1 MPASPDTSGAAPRG
15 LSVYLRALWNVSP
28 RLATLP
34 THGDSARSVLGIA
47 GSRPVLHMPAD
58 GDDCMQ
64 RARAAHAAAHL
75 AHGGA
80 PQARAK
86 LKPVQRALFEV
97 LEDARVEWLAMQTL
111 PGLRRLWAPF
121 HLADASWGN
130 GFDALLVR
138 LAHCLFDP
146 THHDPHAW
154 LTKVRGLF
162 FASDGSLA
170 LDTPARL
177 REAASLLG
185 HDIGQMRLPFNPSSW
200 QVEPAYRDDNHH
212 IWLPDEQ
219 LPPSPTPLELELPDT
234 QGATGDDDADTT
246 FERPPPQGMS
256 DPDAGDGADSVLRI
270 ETALRTLDYPEWDRL
285 IGRLRPHWCTVI
297 ETVAPA
303 AGASALRIQL
313 EHRLA
318 RTVRLLRGA
327 AVSDRRPTQGRSEHG
342 DLLHTGAL
350 IDAGIALRSRRDP
363 GRRLYRDSAAR
374 VEPVE
379 VLLLVDTS
387 ASTALELGRG
397 GRVLDA
403 LREAAWLAAAAL
415 EGAGHRSA
423 IQGFASDTRHR
434 VRMQRVKDFAER
446 AFDGAVLARIGG
458 LTSGGSTRMGAAI
471 RHAASQM
478 QSARRV
484 ITLVT
489 DGEPHDVDIHDPRYL
504 TDDLAHAL
512 AEAGREGIA
521 TLCLHIAQ
529 DDAPGPLKRLFPA
542 GRYRSLRNPD
552 RLAHALM
559 ACIAVSA

>member
-1 MPASPDTSGAAPRG
+1 MPASPDTSGAARRG
-15 LSVYLRALWNVSP
+15 LSVYLRALWDISP

-34 THGDSARSVLGIA
+34 TQGDAARTLLGIA
-47 GSRPVLHMPAD
+47 GSRPMLHLPAD
-58 GDDCMQ
+58 GDDGMQ

-80 PQARAK
+80 QQARAK
-86 LKPVQRALFEV
+86 LKPVQRALFEA

-121 HLADASWGN
+121 HVADARWGN

-138 LAHCLFDP
+138 LAHCLFDS
-146 THHDPHAW
+146 THEDPHDW

-162 FASDGSLA
+162 FAPDGSLA

-185 HDIGQMRLPFNPSSW
+185 NDIGQMRLPFNPSGW

-212 IWLPDEQ
+212 IWLPDER
-219 LPPSPTPLELELPDT
+219 LPPSLTPLELELPDT
-234 QGATGDDDADTT
+234 QGAAGSDDADTT
-246 FERPPPQGMS
+246 FERPPPQGMP

-270 ETALRTLDYPEWDRL
+270 EAALRTLHYPEWDRL

-303 AGASALRIQL
+303 ASASALRVDV
-313 EHRLA
+313 ERRLA

-327 AVSDRRPTQGRSEHG
+327 AVSDRRPTRGRSEHG
-342 DLLHTGAL
+342 DLLHSGAL
-350 IDAGIALRSRRDP
+350 IDADIALRSRRDP

-387 ASTALELGRG
+387 ASTAFELEPGR
-397 GRVLDA
+397 RVLDA
-403 LREAAWLAAAAL
+403 LRDTAWLAAAAL
-415 EGAGHRSA
+415 EDAGHRSA
-423 IQGFASDTRHR
+423 IQGFASDTRHLVR
-434 VRMQRVKDFAER
+434 VQRVKDFGER
-446 AFDGAVLARIGG
+446 ALDGAVLASAGG
-458 LTSGGSTRMGAAI
+458 LASGGSTRMGAAI
-471 RHAASQM
+471 RHAAGQM
-478 QSARRV
+478 RSARRV
-484 ITLVT
+484 IALLT

-512 AEAGREGIA
+512 AEVRRSGIA
-521 TLCLHIAQ
+521 TLCLHFAQ
-529 DDAPGPLKRLFPA
+529 NDAPGPLKRLFPA
-542 GRYRSLRNPD
+542 GHYRSLRNPD

-559 ACIAVSA
+559 ACIAASA